1 MTGILAALVTVFA
14 WGTWLAPS
22 QNIPFRSQQIKTL
35 YVAAANLILALII
48 ALLQRSPLPPLGS
61 LWLPFAG
68 GLIWSVSGLCA
79 FTATDR
85 IGIAKAFGI
94 WAPLNI
100 IVSIFWGA
108 VLFGEFMHLDS
119 ANLVVFSLSLV
130 AILAGVLLIIL
141 AKGDAARSR
150 DRRSQFIG
158 FLGAVGAG
166 ILWGTYYLPIKV
178 SQISMWVAALPMAV
192 GIFCGSLAL
201 ALFTRVP
208 LGLAKKGDYLRVSIT
223 GLLWGI
229 GNYGVLV
236 LVEQL
241 GAGKGFTISQLS
253 VVINAL
259 IGVFILRDPAPKTKA
274 AWLTLS
280 GCILATLGG
289 IFLGNL

>member
-1 MTGILAALVTVFA
+1 MIGVISALVTVLA

-35 YVAAANLILALII
+35 YVAAANLVLAVVV

-79 FTATDR
+79 FTATHR

-100 IVSIFWGA
+100 LVSIFWGA
-108 VLFGEFMHLDS
+108 LLFGEFMHLDTTR
-119 ANLVVFSLSLV
+119 LFVFILSLA
-130 AILAGVLLIIL
+130 AIIAGVLLIIL
-141 AKGDAARSR
+141 ARGDGSIVR
-150 DRRSQFIG
+150 DRRSQLIG

-178 SQISMWVAALPMAV
+178 SQTSMWVAALPMAL
-192 GIFCGSLAL
+192 GIFTGSLTL
-201 ALFTRVP
+201 ALLTRLP
-208 LGLAKKGDYLRVSIT
+208 LGLGKKSDYLRVSIT

-259 IGVFILRDPAPKTKA
+259 IGVFILHDPAPKTKA
-274 AWLTLS
+274 AWLTLA
-280 GCILATLGG
+280 GCVLAMLGG
-289 IFLGNL
+289 IILGNL